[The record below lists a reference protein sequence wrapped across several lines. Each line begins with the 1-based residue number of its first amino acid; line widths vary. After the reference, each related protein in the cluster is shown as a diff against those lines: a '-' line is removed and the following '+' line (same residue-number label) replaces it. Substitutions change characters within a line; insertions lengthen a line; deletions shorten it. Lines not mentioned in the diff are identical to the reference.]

1 LAQARS
7 QLKSL
12 YGDSALL
19 FASLPQA
26 SQQRMMRGIL
36 SLALVCLATANVAP
50 QCMLDSSDAVAKGL
64 DSALFIWAATK
75 RCKGAILAN
84 APVKCEQDLTSAIQS
99 VTSLANSIAGMV
111 ASCGGIKE
119 ANLQCGLDADRLVS
133 ASAGLAA
140 AGGTIADDCADVAPA
155 QYDEDI
161 LERESQLGKCT
172 ADAGESMNSIFEAS
186 NTLQEIKHKCQ
197 GKSCT
202 INSLDLVDVLA
213 SFGSYIAAAVDDC
226 SAYSGDRLHGDGNKK
241 ADCTSGILGSVAQI
255 SKVAKI
261 GLEMKTSCGKSS
273 SRLYSDIDSQAG
285 TAIAS
290 PLALAL
296 AAILPIAAVLSFVA
310 GSRFAKNRQQTRDH
324 ELLQV
329 E

>member
-1 LAQARS
+1 
-7 QLKSL
+7 
-12 YGDSALL
+12 
-19 FASLPQA
+19 
-26 SQQRMMRGIL
+26 MMRGAL
-36 SLALVCLATANVAP
+36 SLALVCLATAAP
-50 QCMLDSSDAVAKGL
+50 ECMLDSSNAVADGI

-99 VTSLANSIAGMV
+99 VTALANSIAGMV

-140 AGGTIADDCADVAPA
+140 AGGTIADDCAGVAPA
-155 QYDEDI
+155 QYDGDI
-161 LERESQLGKCT
+161 HERASQLGKCT
-172 ADAGESMNSIFEAS
+172 ADGGKSMNSIFEAS
-186 NTLQEIKHKCQ
+186 NQLQVMKNKCQ
-197 GKSCT
+197 GKACT

-226 SAYSGDRLHGDGNKK
+226 SAYTGGKLHGDGNEK
-241 ADCTSGILGSVAQI
+241 ADCTSGVLGSIAQI
-255 SKVAKI
+255 TTVAKI
-261 GLEMKTSCGKSS
+261 GLEMKTSCAKS
-273 SRLYSDIDSQAG
+273 SRLYSDIDRQAA
-285 TAIAS
+285 TATAS

-310 GSRFAKNRQQTRDH
+310 GSRFAKNRKQAVTHD
-324 ELLQV
+324 EIPQV